1 MNGVHHALPSR
12 ESRGAVHCRYIIIS
26 AGRGMIDV
34 DALSDNQSR
43 ATIGAAGIIIRHILL
58 RHALW
63 GMPPRHRS
71 HGDEVGQKERDAL
84 ERAEQRL
91 ELSTSSCP
99 VCGPGVVMCGLSL
112 SIYRDQA

>member
-34 DALSDNQSR
+34 DALRDNQSR
-43 ATIGAAGIIIRHILL
+43 ASIGAAGIIIRHILP

-63 GMPPRHRS
+63 GMPPRHLS
-71 HGDEVGQKERDAL
+71 HGDTVGKTERAAL
-84 ERAEQRL
+84 DRAEQRL
-91 ELSTSSCP
+91 DIQSRTEEHTSELQS
-99 VCGPGVVMCGLSL
+99 
-112 SIYRDQA
+112 